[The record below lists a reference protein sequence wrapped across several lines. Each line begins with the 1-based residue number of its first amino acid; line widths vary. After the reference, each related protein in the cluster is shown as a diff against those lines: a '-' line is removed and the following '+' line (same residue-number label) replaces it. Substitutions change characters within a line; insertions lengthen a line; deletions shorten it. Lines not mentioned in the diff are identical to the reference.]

1 MQPSNR
7 RQEFIALTFPYFRK
21 SIIFVASKSNK
32 YLNRIKFVFRY
43 DGLDDFKTLYDYIKQ
58 NAQSVVPRWEFE
70 SPNIKLLMTVEKLEL
85 KK

>member
-7 RQEFIALTFPYFRK
+7 RQEFIALIFPYFRK
-21 SIIFVASKSNK
+21 SNIFVASKSNK
-32 YLNRIKFVFRY
+32 YLNRIKVVFRY

-70 SPNIKLLMTVEKLEL
+70 SPNIKLLLTVEKLEL